1 MGPMEFGLFRRWRAE
16 RSWGY
21 LSPGSGCTLKH
32 SRVSCFFFDNPQ
44 LVYPRRAAV
53 IVCRQAVC
61 LAVLSPEDRP
71 FRDGYQRSVCQI

>member
-21 LSPGSGCTLKH
+21 LSPGSGCTQL
-32 SRVSCFFFDNPQ
+32 FFDNPQ

-61 LAVLSPEDRP
+61 LAVLSPEDQH
-71 FRDGYQRSVCQI
+71 FVMAISVLYVRYEEDKN

>member
-32 SRVSCFFFDNPQ
+32 SRVSCFFLITLSSSIHVALLSSFAGR
-44 LVYPRRAAV
+44 L
-53 IVCRQAVC
+53 
-61 LAVLSPEDRP
+61 LASP
-71 FRDGYQRSVCQI
+71 S